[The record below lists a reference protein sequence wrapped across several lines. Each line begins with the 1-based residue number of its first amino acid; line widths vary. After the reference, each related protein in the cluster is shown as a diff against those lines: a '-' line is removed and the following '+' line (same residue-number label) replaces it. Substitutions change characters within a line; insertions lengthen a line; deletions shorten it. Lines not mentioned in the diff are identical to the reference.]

1 MGRNIC
7 RGIRILFSLL
17 ILMTVCF
24 SRANAVQADIRVYR
38 DDKGVLY
45 ITNSPSRRVP
55 AKNAKKTNSAP
66 FTGRLI
72 DVKKELARP
81 RGSDRFV
88 HDSSTKAAIHVY
100 RDKQGTLLFTNVPNR
115 PGYRPFLL
123 LHSYASRLGRKDS
136 VTFDR
141 LIQTACQ
148 RYGVEFALVK
158 AVIKAESAF
167 DPWALSHAGARGL
180 MQLMPDTAA
189 MHGVAD
195 IHAPRDNIEGGV
207 RHLRLLLDQFEWDV
221 QLALAAYNAGAG
233 AVTRYNG
240 IPPYQET
247 QDYVR
252 RVLRYRESYREQS
265 RLMEPLA

>member
-1 MGRNIC
+1 LI
-7 RGIRILFSLL
+7 ITTALFSGAD
-17 ILMTVCF
+17 T
-24 SRANAVQADIRVYR
+24 AKADIRVYR
-38 DDKGVLY
+38 DSKGVLY
-45 ITNSPSRRVP
+45 ITNSPIRTPTRQKV
-55 AKNAKKTNSAP
+55 KKASSVP

-72 DVKKELARP
+72 DVKKEVARSREP
-81 RGSDRFV
+81 DRFV
-88 HDSSTKAAIHVY
+88 HDSSTQAAIHVY
-100 RDKQGTLLFTNVPNR
+100 RDKEGTLLFTNVPNR

-123 LHSYASRLGRKDS
+123 LRSYSSRLGRKEN
-136 VTFDR
+136 VAFDR
-141 LIQTACQ
+141 LIQAACQ

-207 RHLRLLLDQFEWDV
+207 RHLRLLLDQFDWDV
-221 QLALAAYNAGAG
+221 PLALAAYNAGAG
-233 AVTRYNG
+233 AVARYDG

-247 QDYVR
+247 QEYVR
-252 RVLRYRESYREQS
+252 RVLRYRESYREHSSLVQ
-265 RLMEPLA
+265 PPA